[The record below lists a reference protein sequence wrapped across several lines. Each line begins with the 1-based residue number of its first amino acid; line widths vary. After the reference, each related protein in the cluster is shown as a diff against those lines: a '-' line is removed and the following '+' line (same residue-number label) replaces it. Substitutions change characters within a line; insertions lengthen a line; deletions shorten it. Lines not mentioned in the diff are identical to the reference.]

1 MHELNGEEQV
11 SLAGF
16 LKGLLSKY
24 DRLFDAPM
32 SFSMGWHSA
41 PSSGSAS
48 DYWQLHAHIYP
59 PALRSATIPKFMV
72 GFELLAEKQRDI
84 TAESAAE
91 RLRDLP
97 VD

>member
-1 MHELNGEEQV
+1 MRKPVGVPRGAALIACY
-11 SLAGF
+11 S
-16 LKGLLSKY
+16 
-24 DRLFDAPM
+24 D
-32 SFSMGWHSA
+32 
-41 PSSGSAS
+41 SAS
-48 DYWQLHAHIYP
+48 DYWQPHGHIYP